1 MQKINSATELRV
13 AILQLESKRVE
24 EEKILKEHF
33 RLAFDSIKPINLIK
47 STFNEAVSSPELKDS
62 IVNTLVGMTAG
73 YLSKILFERVTKS
86 PFKKLMGTVLMFSI
100 KNIVSKNPE
109 TIKTLG
115 EKFIAIFQ
123 SKQDDMV
130 NGTGNTQTR

>member
-13 AILQLESKRVE
+13 AILQLESKRIE

>member
-86 PFKKLMGTVLMFSI
+86 PFEKLMGTVLMFSI

-115 EKFIAIFQ
+115 EKFITIFQ

-130 NGTGNTQTR
+130 NGTGNTKTG

>member
-1 MQKINSATELRV
+1 MQKINSASELRI
-13 AILQLESKRVE
+13 AILQLESRRVE
-24 EEKILKEHF
+24 EEKIVKEQF
-33 RLAFDSIKPINLIK
+33 RLAYESIKPINLIK
-47 STFNEAVSSPELKDS
+47 STFKEAASSQELKDS
-62 IVNTLVGMTAG
+62 IINSSVGLTAG

-130 NGTGNTQTR
+130 NGTGNTKTR